1 MKRKCMVEDLRA
13 YAAPGSFNANVA
25 DLLENDAKAIEAL
38 RQENEKLRMMLY
50 TVDEL
55 ENTVVTNGDDLRYC
69 ASRFA
74 RMTDTEFADYV
85 CNDMTC
91 KFCDCICGDTC
102 NALPSLEM
110 SAVECCRRIALAW
123 LQQPVKEE
131 PIEN

>member
-1 MKRKCMVEDLRA
+1 MKRECMVEDLRA
-13 YAAPGSFNANVA
+13 YAAPRSFNANVA

-38 RQENEKLRMMLY
+38 RQKNEKLRMMLH

-85 CNDMTC
+85 CNDITC
-91 KFCDCICGDTC
+91 KFCDRICGDTC

-110 SAVECCRRIALAW
+110 SAVECCRRISLAW
-123 LQQPVKEE
+123 LQHPVKEE
-131 PIEN
+131 TN

>member
-1 MKRKCMVEDLRA
+1 MKRECMVEDLRA

-38 RQENEKLRMMLY
+38 RQKNEKLRMMLH

-85 CNDMTC
+85 CNDITC
-91 KFCDCICGDTC
+91 EFCDRICGDTC

-123 LQQPVKEE
+123 LQHPVKEE
-131 PIEN
+131 TN

>member
-1 MKRKCMVEDLRA
+1 MKRECMVEDLRA

-25 DLLENDAKAIEAL
+25 DLLENDAKVIEAL
-38 RQENEKLRMMLY
+38 RQENEKLRMMLH

-85 CNDMTC
+85 CNDITC
-91 KFCDCICGDTC
+91 EFCDRICGDTC

-123 LQQPVKEE
+123 LQHPVKEE
-131 PIEN
+131 TN

>member
-1 MKRKCMVEDLRA
+1 MKRECMVEDLRA

-38 RQENEKLRMMLY
+38 RQENEKLRMMLH

-85 CNDMTC
+85 CNDITC
-91 KFCDCICGDTC
+91 EFCDRICGDTC

-123 LQQPVKEE
+123 LQHPVKEE
-131 PIEN
+131 TN

>member
-1 MKRKCMVEDLRA
+1 MKRECMVEDLRA

-38 RQENEKLRMMLY
+38 RQENEKLRMMLH

-85 CNDMTC
+85 CNDITC
-91 KFCDCICGDTC
+91 EFCDRICGDTC

-110 SAVECCRRIALAW
+110 SAVECCRRIVLAW
-123 LQQPVKEE
+123 LQHPVKEE
-131 PIEN
+131 TN

>member
-1 MKRKCMVEDLRA
+1 MKRECMVEDLRA

-38 RQENEKLRMMLY
+38 RQENEKLRMMLH

-85 CNDMTC
+85 CNDITC

-110 SAVECCRRIALAW
+110 NAVECCRRIVLAW
-123 LQQPVKEE
+123 LQHPVKEE
-131 PIEN
+131 TN

>member
-1 MKRKCMVEDLRA
+1 MKRECMVEDLRA
-13 YAAPGSFNANVA
+13 YAAPRSFNANVA

-38 RQENEKLRMMLY
+38 RQENEKLRMILH

-85 CNDMTC
+85 CNDITC
-91 KFCDCICGDTC
+91 KFCDRICGDTC

-110 SAVECCRRIALAW
+110 NAVECCRRIVLAW

-131 PIEN
+131 TN